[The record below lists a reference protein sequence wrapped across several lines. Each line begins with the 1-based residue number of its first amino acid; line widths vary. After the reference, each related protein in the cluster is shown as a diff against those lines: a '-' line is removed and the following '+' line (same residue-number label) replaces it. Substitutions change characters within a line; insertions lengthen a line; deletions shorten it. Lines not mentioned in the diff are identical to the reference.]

1 VINWTNHDRHALDE
15 WLMTDLGRKFLAY
28 LEQEK
33 PPFPEE
39 TDLTSFALTGAI
51 MKGYSMLLEKING
64 ARNIVVPPVPPVR
77 FIDTSDNPVSKE
89 QED

>member
-1 VINWTNHDRHALDE
+1 MINWTNHDRHALDE
-15 WLMTDLGRKFLAY
+15 WLATDLGRKFLTY

-51 MKGYSMLLEKING
+51 LKGYSMLLQKIQG
-64 ARNIVVPPVPPVR
+64 ARRIPDPPLPPVHFV
-77 FIDTSDNPVSKE
+77 DTSDNPVLQEKE
-89 QED
+89 Q